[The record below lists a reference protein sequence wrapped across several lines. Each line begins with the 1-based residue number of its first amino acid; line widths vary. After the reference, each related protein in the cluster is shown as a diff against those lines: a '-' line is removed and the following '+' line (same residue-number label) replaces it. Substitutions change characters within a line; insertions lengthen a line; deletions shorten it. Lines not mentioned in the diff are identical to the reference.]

1 MGIPDVMKAARFY
14 APGDIRLEEVP
25 TPVPAAGE
33 ALLAIRACG
42 ICGTDS
48 HIWQG
53 SFPLEQTPRTLGH
66 EFAGEVVAV
75 GGEVGAFAPGD
86 RVVADINIGCGEC
99 AYCHRDQ
106 RLLCPSLQQLGVHR
120 DGGFAEYM
128 VAPAATLRRMPD
140 GMSFRDAALVEPV
153 VCVLHGQDQVAIAPG
168 ESLLVLGAGPMGL
181 IHIMLAKMR
190 GAAPI
195 VVTETNQLRLQCA
208 QRVGADI
215 AIDATAADASD
226 QVLRAVGGEGADVV
240 IEAAGTEATY
250 RQATSFLR
258 PGGRLLMF
266 GAPDPR
272 LTIPI
277 SPFEVYR
284 NEWTIVG
291 SFAGTYRAW
300 PDAIALLAHGRLD
313 TDALV
318 TSTIELA
325 DLPAALDDISGNPSA
340 IKVQVH
346 LDPSTHQEA
355 A

>member
-1 MGIPDVMKAARFY
+1 VTIPNVMQAARFY
-14 APGDIRLEEVP
+14 APGDIRLEEMP
-25 TPVPAAGE
+25 TPVPGTGD

-53 SFPLEQTPRTLGH
+53 FFPLDEVPRTLGH

-75 GGEVGAFAPGD
+75 GEQVGAFVPGD

-99 AYCHRDQ
+99 VYCHRNQ
-106 RLLCPSLQQLGVHR
+106 RLLCPSLQQLGIHR

-153 VCVLHGQDQVAIAPG
+153 VCALHGQDQVAIAPG
-168 ESLLVLGAGPMGL
+168 ESLVILGAGPMGL

-195 VVTETNQLRLQCA
+195 VVTETNRLRLECA
-208 QRVGADI
+208 RQVGADI
-215 AIDATAADASD
+215 AIDATDADISD
-226 QVLRAVGGEGADVV
+226 QVLRATGGEGADVV
-240 IEAAGTEATY
+240 IEAVGSEATY

-258 PGGRLLMF
+258 SGGRLLMF

-277 SPFEVYR
+277 RPFDVFR

-300 PDAIALLAHGRLD
+300 PDAIALLAQGRLD

-325 DLPAALDDISGNPSA
+325 DLPAALDDISGNPAA
-340 IKVQVH
+340 IKVQVLAH
-346 LDPSTHQEA
+346 PSTTRR
-355 A
+355 